1 MNDLSDNLYYNMR
14 NYQWISN
21 QISIILRIFMEMSET
36 MIETEVK
43 ELEELV
49 TTMRRELHQI
59 PELGLEETRTAAY
72 IREKLAAFGVT
83 ETYEVIET
91 GTIAV
96 LRGSKP
102 GKTIAFRSDIDA
114 LPVEEQTGYAFAS
127 KNPGKMHACGH
138 DGHMSTLLGFIAYL
152 HKHPETIQGTLV
164 FVFQPAEEGPG
175 GAELIMKAG
184 ILQKLG
190 VEEIV
195 GLHVFPDLPA
205 GKISCRPG
213 PMMARNA
220 EVTITIKGVS
230 THGAQPQLGEDAI
243 VAAGG
248 VISGLNSI
256 LARNIGPLDN
266 VVLTFGT
273 IHGGE
278 AMNIVA
284 KEVVLHGT
292 MRAFDDKVYDE
303 VVRRTTLLAS
313 EIAKGYGCE
322 AVVDFNHMY
331 RVVDND
337 PKMVETLEKVAADY
351 YVETPPYL
359 IAEDFS
365 MYQQEIPGMFFFLGI
380 RDEAKGYTHPLH
392 SGQMKF
398 DEVNLLLGIQTYVNL
413 IAGLNEH

>member
-1 MNDLSDNLYYNMR
+1 
-14 NYQWISN
+14 
-21 QISIILRIFMEMSET
+21 

-127 KNPGKMHACGH
+127 KTPGKMHACGH

-380 RDEAKGYTHPLH
+380 RDEAKGYTYPL
-392 SGQMKF
+392 
-398 DEVNLLLGIQTYVNL
+398 
-413 IAGLNEH
+413 

>member
-1 MNDLSDNLYYNMR
+1 MR
-14 NYQWISN
+14 NYQWFFN
-21 QISIILRIFMEMSET
+21 LMNIILSIFMETSER
-36 MIETEVK
+36 MIDAEVK

-59 PELGLEETRTAAY
+59 PELGLQEKQTAAY
-72 IREKLAAFGVT
+72 IRQKLNTFGIN
-83 ETYEVIET
+83 ETYEVLGT

-96 LRGSKP
+96 LRGTKL
-102 GKTIAFRSDIDA
+102 GKTLAFRSDIDA
-114 LPVEEQTGYAFAS
+114 LPVTEQTGYSFAS
-127 KNPGKMHACGH
+127 KTLGKMHACGH
-138 DGHMSTLLGFIAYL
+138 DGHMATLLGFIAYL
-152 HKHPETIQGTLV
+152 HKHPEKIQGTLV

-175 GAELIMKAG
+175 GAELIMKTG

-205 GKISCRPG
+205 GKIACRPG
-213 PMMARNA
+213 AMMARNA

-248 VISGLNSI
+248 VITGLNSI

-292 MRAFDDKVYDE
+292 MRAFDDTVYDE
-303 VVRRTTLLAS
+303 VVRRIDLLAS

-322 AVVDFNHMY
+322 VEVVFNHMY
-331 RVVDND
+331 RVVNND
-337 PKMVETLEKVAADY
+337 PKMVRTLEKVAADY
-351 YVETPPYL
+351 YEETLPYL

-380 RDEAKGYTHPLH
+380 RDEAKGYTYPLH
-392 SGQMKF
+392 SSKMKF

-413 IAGLNEH
+413 IAGLNEI

>member
-1 MNDLSDNLYYNMR
+1 MVDTQVR
-14 NYQWISN
+14 
-21 QISIILRIFMEMSET
+21 
-36 MIETEVK
+36 
-43 ELEELV
+43 ELEDLV
-49 TTMRRELHQI
+49 TMMRRELHQI
-59 PELGLEETRTAAY
+59 PELGLEEQQTAAY
-72 IREKLAAFGVT
+72 IRNKLVEFGVT
-83 ETYEVIET
+83 ETYEVLGT

-96 LRGSKP
+96 LRGAKA
-102 GKTIAFRSDIDA
+102 GKTLAFRSDIDA
-114 LPVEEQTGYAFAS
+114 LPVAEETGYAFAS
-127 KNPGKMHACGH
+127 KTPGKMHACGH
-138 DGHMSTLLGFIAYL
+138 DGHMATLLGFIAYL
-152 HKHPETIQGTLV
+152 HRHPERIQGTLV

-175 GAELIMKAG
+175 GAELIMQTG

-213 PMMARNA
+213 AMMARNA

-230 THGAQPQLGEDAI
+230 SHGAQPQLGEDAI

-256 LARNIGPLDN
+256 LARNVGPLDN

-292 MRAFDDKVYDE
+292 MRAFDDAVYDE
-303 VVRRTTLLAS
+303 VVRRVELLAS

-322 AVVDFNHMY
+322 AEVDFNHMY

-337 PKMVETLEKVAADY
+337 PQMVAVLEKVAADY

-365 MYQQEIPGMFFFLGI
+365 WYQQEIPGVFFFLGI
-380 RDEAKGYTHPLH
+380 RDEEKGYTYPLH
-392 SGQMKF
+392 SSKLKF

-413 IAGLNEH
+413 IAGLNGE

>member
-1 MNDLSDNLYYNMR
+1 MVDTQVR
-14 NYQWISN
+14 
-21 QISIILRIFMEMSET
+21 
-36 MIETEVK
+36 

-49 TTMRRELHQI
+49 TMIRRELHQI
-59 PELGLEETRTAAY
+59 PEIGLEEQQTAAY
-72 IREKLAAFGVT
+72 IRNKLVEFGVT
-83 ETYEVIET
+83 ETYEVLGT

-96 LRGSKP
+96 LRGAKA
-102 GKTIAFRSDIDA
+102 GKTLAFRSDIDA
-114 LPVEEQTGYAFAS
+114 LPVAEETGYAFAS
-127 KNPGKMHACGH
+127 KTPGKMHACGH
-138 DGHMSTLLGFIAYL
+138 DGHMATLLGFIAYL
-152 HKHPETIQGTLV
+152 HRHPERIQGTLV

-175 GAELIMKAG
+175 GAELIMQTG

-213 PMMARNA
+213 AMMARNA

-230 THGAQPQLGEDAI
+230 SHGAQPQLGEDAI

-256 LARNIGPLDN
+256 LARNVGPLDN

-292 MRAFDDKVYDE
+292 MRAFDDAVYDE
-303 VVRRTTLLAS
+303 VVRRVELLAS

-322 AVVDFNHMY
+322 AEVDFNHMY

-337 PKMVETLEKVAADY
+337 PQMVAVLEKVAADY

-365 MYQQEIPGMFFFLGI
+365 WYQQEIPGVFFFLGI
-380 RDEAKGYTHPLH
+380 RDEEKGYTYPLH
-392 SGQMKF
+392 SSKLKF

-413 IAGLNEH
+413 IAGLNGE

>member
-1 MNDLSDNLYYNMR
+1 
-14 NYQWISN
+14 
-21 QISIILRIFMEMSET
+21 
-36 MIETEVK
+36 MIDSEVK

-59 PELGLEETRTAAY
+59 PELGLKEYQTAAY
-72 IREKLAAFGVT
+72 IREKLVSFGIT
-83 ETYEVIET
+83 ETYEVLGT

-96 LRGSKP
+96 LRGNKS
-102 GKTIAFRSDIDA
+102 GKTLAFRTDIDA
-114 LPVEEQTGYAFAS
+114 LPVEEQTGYDFAS
-127 KNPGKMHACGH
+127 KTPGKMHACGH
-138 DGHMSTLLGFIAYL
+138 DGHMATVLGFLAYL
-152 HKHPETIQGTLV
+152 HQHPEKIQGILV

-175 GAELIMKAG
+175 GAELIMKEG

-190 VEEIV
+190 VEQIV

-213 PMMARNA
+213 AMMARNA
-220 EVTITIKGVS
+220 EVTITLKGVS

-248 VISGLNSI
+248 VITGLNSI
-256 LARNIGPLDN
+256 LARNISPLDN

-292 MRAFDDKVYDE
+292 MRAFDDRVYDE
-303 VVRRTTLLAS
+303 VVRRVELLAG

-322 AVVDFNHMY
+322 AIVDFNHMY

-337 PKMVETLEKVAADY
+337 PAMVRVLEKVASDY

-365 MYQQEIPGMFFFLGI
+365 WYQQEIPGMFFFLGI
-380 RDEAKGYTHPLH
+380 RDEEQGYTYPLH
-392 SGQMKF
+392 SGKMKF
-398 DEVNLLLGIQTYVNL
+398 DEVNLLLGVQTYINL
-413 IAGLNEH
+413 IAGLNEA

>member
-1 MNDLSDNLYYNMR
+1 M
-14 NYQWISN
+14 
-21 QISIILRIFMEMSET
+21 
-36 MIETEVK
+36 
-43 ELEELV
+43 
-49 TTMRRELHQI
+49 
-59 PELGLEETRTAAY
+59 G
-72 IREKLAAFGVT
+72 
-83 ETYEVIET
+83 T

-96 LRGSKP
+96 LRGNKP
-102 GKTIAFRSDIDA
+102 GKTLAFRTDIDA
-114 LPVEEQTGYAFAS
+114 LPVEEQTGYEFAS
-127 KNPGKMHACGH
+127 KTPGKMHACGH
-138 DGHMSTLLGFIAYL
+138 DGHMATVLGFLAYL
-152 HKHPETIQGTLV
+152 HQHPEKIQGILV

-175 GAELIMKAG
+175 GAELIMKEG

-190 VEEIV
+190 VEQIV

-213 PMMARNA
+213 AMMARNA

-248 VISGLNSI
+248 VITGLNSI
-256 LARNIGPLDN
+256 LARNISPLDN

-292 MRAFDDKVYDE
+292 MRAFDDRVYDE
-303 VVRRTTLLAS
+303 VVRRVELLAG

-322 AVVDFNHMY
+322 AIVEFNHMY

-337 PKMVETLEKVAADY
+337 PAMVRVLEKVASDY

-365 MYQQEIPGMFFFLGI
+365 WYQQEIPGMFFFLGI
-380 RDEAKGYTHPLH
+380 RDEEQGYTYPLH
-392 SGQMKF
+392 SGKMKF
-398 DEVNLLLGIQTYVNL
+398 DELNLLLGVQTYINL
-413 IAGLNEH
+413 IAGLNEA

>member
-1 MNDLSDNLYYNMR
+1 MMD
-14 NYQWISN
+14 
-21 QISIILRIFMEMSET
+21 T
-36 MIETEVK
+36 KVK

-49 TTMRRELHQI
+49 TTMRRELHQM
-59 PELGLEETRTAAY
+59 PELGLEEVRTAAY
-72 IREKLAAFGVT
+72 IREKLRAFGVT
-83 ETYEVIET
+83 ETYEVLGT

-96 LRGSKP
+96 LRGKNA
-102 GKTIAFRSDIDA
+102 GKTLAFRTDIDA
-114 LPVEEQTGYAFAS
+114 LPVEEQTGYDFAS
-127 KNPGKMHACGH
+127 KTPGKMHACGH
-138 DGHMSTLLGFIAYL
+138 DGHMATLLGFIAYL
-152 HKHPETIQGTLV
+152 HRHPEAVQGTLV

-175 GAELIMKAG
+175 GAELIMKTG

-190 VEEIV
+190 VEKIV
-195 GLHVFPDLPA
+195 GLHVFPDLPT
-205 GKISCRPG
+205 GKIACRPG

-256 LARNIGPLDN
+256 LARNISPLDN

-303 VVRRTTLLAS
+303 VVRRVELLAS
-313 EIAKGYGCE
+313 EIARGYGCE
-322 AVVDFNHMY
+322 AEVVFNHMY

-337 PKMVETLEKVAADY
+337 AEMVTVLEKVAADY

-365 MYQQEIPGMFFFLGI
+365 WYQQEIPGLFFFLGI
-380 RDEAKGYTHPLH
+380 RDEAKGYTYPLH
-392 SGQMKF
+392 SGKMKF
-398 DEVNLLLGIQTYVNL
+398 DEVNLLLGVQTYVNL
-413 IAGLNEH
+413 IAGLNENRGG

>member
-1 MNDLSDNLYYNMR
+1 
-14 NYQWISN
+14 
-21 QISIILRIFMEMSET
+21 
-36 MIETEVK
+36 MIDSEVK

-59 PELGLEETRTAAY
+59 PELGLKEYQTAAY
-72 IREKLAAFGVT
+72 IREKLVSFGIT
-83 ETYEVIET
+83 ETYEVLGT

-96 LRGSKP
+96 LRGNKS
-102 GKTIAFRSDIDA
+102 GKTLAFRTDIDA
-114 LPVEEQTGYAFAS
+114 LPVEEQTGYEFAS
-127 KNPGKMHACGH
+127 KTPGKMHACGH
-138 DGHMSTLLGFIAYL
+138 DGHMATVLGFLAYL
-152 HKHPETIQGTLV
+152 HQHPEKIQGILV

-175 GAELIMKAG
+175 GAELIMKEG

-190 VEEIV
+190 VEQIV

-213 PMMARNA
+213 AMMARNA

-248 VISGLNSI
+248 VITGLNSI
-256 LARNIGPLDN
+256 LARNISPLDN

-292 MRAFDDKVYDE
+292 MRAFDDRVYDE
-303 VVRRTTLLAS
+303 VVRRVELLAG

-322 AVVDFNHMY
+322 AIVDFNHMY

-337 PKMVETLEKVAADY
+337 PAMVRVLEKVASDY

-365 MYQQEIPGMFFFLGI
+365 WYQQEIPGMFFFLGI
-380 RDEAKGYTHPLH
+380 RDEEQGYTYPLH
-392 SGQMKF
+392 SGKMKF
-398 DEVNLLLGIQTYVNL
+398 DEVNLLLGVQTYINL
-413 IAGLNEH
+413 IAGLNEA

>member
-1 MNDLSDNLYYNMR
+1 MVDTQVR
-14 NYQWISN
+14 
-21 QISIILRIFMEMSET
+21 
-36 MIETEVK
+36 

-49 TTMRRELHQI
+49 TMIRRELHQI
-59 PELGLEETRTAAY
+59 PELGLEEQQTAAY
-72 IREKLAAFGVT
+72 IRNKLVEFGVT
-83 ETYEVIET
+83 ETYEVLGT

-96 LRGSKP
+96 LRGAKA
-102 GKTIAFRSDIDA
+102 GKTLAFRSDIDA
-114 LPVEEQTGYAFAS
+114 LPVAEETGYAFAS
-127 KNPGKMHACGH
+127 KTPGKMHACGH
-138 DGHMSTLLGFIAYL
+138 DGHMATLLGFIAYL
-152 HKHPETIQGTLV
+152 HRHPERIQGTLV

-175 GAELIMKAG
+175 GAELIMQTG

-213 PMMARNA
+213 AMMARNA

-230 THGAQPQLGEDAI
+230 SHGAQPQLGEDAI

-256 LARNIGPLDN
+256 LARNVGPLDN

-292 MRAFDDKVYDE
+292 MRAFDDAVYDE
-303 VVRRTTLLAS
+303 VVRRVELLAS

-322 AVVDFNHMY
+322 AEVDFNHMY

-337 PKMVETLEKVAADY
+337 PQMVAVLEKVAADY

-365 MYQQEIPGMFFFLGI
+365 WYQQEIPGVFFFLGI
-380 RDEAKGYTHPLH
+380 RDEEKGYTYPLH
-392 SGQMKF
+392 SSKLKF

-413 IAGLNEH
+413 IAGLNGE

>member
-1 MNDLSDNLYYNMR
+1 MVDTQVR
-14 NYQWISN
+14 
-21 QISIILRIFMEMSET
+21 
-36 MIETEVK
+36 
-43 ELEELV
+43 ELEDLV
-49 TTMRRELHQI
+49 TMMRRELHQI
-59 PELGLEETRTAAY
+59 PELGLEEQQTAAY
-72 IREKLAAFGVT
+72 IRNKLVEFGVT
-83 ETYEVIET
+83 ETYEVLGT

-96 LRGSKP
+96 LRGAKA
-102 GKTIAFRSDIDA
+102 GKTLAFRSDIDA
-114 LPVEEQTGYAFAS
+114 LPVAEETGYAFAS
-127 KNPGKMHACGH
+127 KTPGKMHACGH
-138 DGHMSTLLGFIAYL
+138 DGHMATLLGFIAYL
-152 HKHPETIQGTLV
+152 HRHPERIQGTLV

-175 GAELIMKAG
+175 GAELIMQTG

-213 PMMARNA
+213 AMMARNA

-230 THGAQPQLGEDAI
+230 SHGAQPQLGEDAI

-273 IHGGE
+273 IYGGE

-292 MRAFDDKVYDE
+292 MRAFDDAVYDE
-303 VVRRTTLLAS
+303 VVRRVELLAS

-322 AVVDFNHMY
+322 AEVDFNHMY

-337 PKMVETLEKVAADY
+337 PQMVAVLEKVAADY

-365 MYQQEIPGMFFFLGI
+365 WYQQEIPGVFFFLGI
-380 RDEAKGYTHPLH
+380 RDEEKGYTYPLH
-392 SGQMKF
+392 SSKLKF

-413 IAGLNEH
+413 IVGLNGE

>member
-1 MNDLSDNLYYNMR
+1 MMD
-14 NYQWISN
+14 
-21 QISIILRIFMEMSET
+21 T
-36 MIETEVK
+36 KVK

-49 TTMRRELHQI
+49 TTMRRELHQM
-59 PELGLEETRTAAY
+59 PELGLEEVRTAAY
-72 IREKLAAFGVT
+72 IREKLRAFGVT
-83 ETYEVIET
+83 ETYEVLGT

-96 LRGSKP
+96 LRGKSA
-102 GKTIAFRSDIDA
+102 GKTLAFRTDIDA
-114 LPVEEQTGYAFAS
+114 LPVEEQTGYDFAS
-127 KNPGKMHACGH
+127 KTPGKMHACGH
-138 DGHMSTLLGFIAYL
+138 DGHMATLLGFIAYL
-152 HKHPETIQGTLV
+152 HRHPEAVQGTLV

-175 GAELIMKAG
+175 GAELIMKTG

-190 VEEIV
+190 VEKIV
-195 GLHVFPDLPA
+195 GLHVFPDLPT
-205 GKISCRPG
+205 GKIACRPG

-256 LARNIGPLDN
+256 LARNISPLDN

-303 VVRRTTLLAS
+303 VVRRVELLAS
-313 EIAKGYGCE
+313 EIARGYGCE
-322 AVVDFNHMY
+322 AEVVFNHMY

-337 PKMVETLEKVAADY
+337 AEMVTVLEKVAADY

-365 MYQQEIPGMFFFLGI
+365 WYQQEIPGLFFFLGI
-380 RDEAKGYTHPLH
+380 RDEAKGYTYPLH
-392 SGQMKF
+392 SGKMKF
-398 DEVNLLLGIQTYVNL
+398 DEVNLLLGVQTYVNL
-413 IAGLNEH
+413 IAGLNENRGG

>member
-1 MNDLSDNLYYNMR
+1 MN
-14 NYQWISN
+14 
-21 QISIILRIFMEMSET
+21 IILSIFMETSER
-36 MIETEVK
+36 MIDAEVK

-59 PELGLEETRTAAY
+59 PELGLQEKQTAAY
-72 IREKLAAFGVT
+72 IRQKLSTFGIN
-83 ETYEVIET
+83 ETYEVLGT

-96 LRGSKP
+96 LRGTKL
-102 GKTIAFRSDIDA
+102 GKTLAFRSDIDA
-114 LPVEEQTGYAFAS
+114 LPVTEQTGYSFAS
-127 KNPGKMHACGH
+127 KTLGKMHACGH
-138 DGHMSTLLGFIAYL
+138 DGHMATLLGFIAYL
-152 HKHPETIQGTLV
+152 HKHPEKIQGTLV

-175 GAELIMKAG
+175 GAELIMKTG

-205 GKISCRPG
+205 GKIACRPG
-213 PMMARNA
+213 AMMARNA

-248 VISGLNSI
+248 VITGLNSI

-292 MRAFDDKVYDE
+292 MRAFDDAVYDE
-303 VVRRTTLLAS
+303 VVRRIDLLAS

-322 AVVDFNHMY
+322 AEVVFNHMY
-331 RVVDND
+331 RVVNND
-337 PKMVETLEKVAADY
+337 PKMVRTLEKVAADY
-351 YVETPPYL
+351 YEETLPYL

-380 RDEAKGYTHPLH
+380 RDEAKGYTYPLH
-392 SGQMKF
+392 SSKMKF

-413 IAGLNEH
+413 IAGLNEI

>member
-1 MNDLSDNLYYNMR
+1 MVDTQVR
-14 NYQWISN
+14 
-21 QISIILRIFMEMSET
+21 
-36 MIETEVK
+36 
-43 ELEELV
+43 ELEDLV
-49 TTMRRELHQI
+49 TMMRRELHQI
-59 PELGLEETRTAAY
+59 PELGLEEQQTAAY
-72 IREKLAAFGVT
+72 IRNKLVEFGVT
-83 ETYEVIET
+83 ETYEVLGT

-96 LRGSKP
+96 LRGAKA
-102 GKTIAFRSDIDA
+102 GKTLAFRSDIDA
-114 LPVEEQTGYAFAS
+114 LPVAEETGYAFAS
-127 KNPGKMHACGH
+127 KTPGKMHACGH
-138 DGHMSTLLGFIAYL
+138 DGHMATLLGFIAYL
-152 HKHPETIQGTLV
+152 HRHPERIQGTLV

-175 GAELIMKAG
+175 GAELIMQTG

-213 PMMARNA
+213 AMMARNA

-230 THGAQPQLGEDAI
+230 SHGAQPQLGEDAI
-243 VAAGG
+243 VAAAG

-292 MRAFDDKVYDE
+292 MRAFDDAVYDE
-303 VVRRTTLLAS
+303 VVRRVELLAS

-322 AVVDFNHMY
+322 AEVDFNHMY

-337 PKMVETLEKVAADY
+337 PQMVAVLEKVAADY

-365 MYQQEIPGMFFFLGI
+365 WYQQEIPGVFFFLGI
-380 RDEAKGYTHPLH
+380 RDEEKGYTYPLH
-392 SGQMKF
+392 SSKLKF

-413 IAGLNEH
+413 IAGLNGE

>member
-1 MNDLSDNLYYNMR
+1 MVDTQVR
-14 NYQWISN
+14 
-21 QISIILRIFMEMSET
+21 
-36 MIETEVK
+36 

-49 TTMRRELHQI
+49 TMMRRELHQI
-59 PELGLEETRTAAY
+59 PELGLEEQQTAAY
-72 IREKLAAFGVT
+72 IRNKLVEFGVT
-83 ETYEVIET
+83 ETYEVLGT

-96 LRGSKP
+96 LRGAKA
-102 GKTIAFRSDIDA
+102 GKTLAFRSDIDA
-114 LPVEEQTGYAFAS
+114 LPVAEETGYAFAS
-127 KNPGKMHACGH
+127 KTPGKMHACGH
-138 DGHMSTLLGFIAYL
+138 DGHMATLLGFIAYL
-152 HKHPETIQGTLV
+152 HRHPERIQGTLV

-175 GAELIMKAG
+175 GAELIMQTG

-213 PMMARNA
+213 AMMARNA

-230 THGAQPQLGEDAI
+230 SHGAQPQLGEDAI

-256 LARNIGPLDN
+256 LARNVGPLDN

-292 MRAFDDKVYDE
+292 MRAFDDAVYDE
-303 VVRRTTLLAS
+303 VVRRVELLAS

-322 AVVDFNHMY
+322 AEVDFNHMY

-337 PKMVETLEKVAADY
+337 PQMVAVLEKVAADY

-365 MYQQEIPGMFFFLGI
+365 WYQQEIPGVFFFLGI
-380 RDEAKGYTHPLH
+380 RDEEKGYTYPLH
-392 SGQMKF
+392 SSKLKF

-413 IAGLNEH
+413 IAGLNGE

>member
-1 MNDLSDNLYYNMR
+1 
-14 NYQWISN
+14 
-21 QISIILRIFMEMSET
+21 
-36 MIETEVK
+36 MIDSEVK

-59 PELGLEETRTAAY
+59 PELGLKEYQTAAY
-72 IREKLAAFGVT
+72 IREKLVSFGVT
-83 ETYEVIET
+83 ETYEVLGT

-96 LRGSKP
+96 LRGNKP
-102 GKTIAFRSDIDA
+102 GKTLAFRTDIDA
-114 LPVEEQTGYAFAS
+114 LPVEEQTDYDFAS
-127 KNPGKMHACGH
+127 KTPGKMHACGH
-138 DGHMSTLLGFIAYL
+138 DGHMATVLGFLAYL
-152 HKHPETIQGTLV
+152 HQHPEKIQGTLV

-175 GAELIMKAG
+175 GAELIMKEG

-190 VEEIV
+190 VEQIV

-213 PMMARNA
+213 AMMARNA

-248 VISGLNSI
+248 VITGLNSI
-256 LARNIGPLDN
+256 LARNISPLDN

-292 MRAFDDKVYDE
+292 MRAFDDRVYDE
-303 VVRRTTLLAS
+303 VVRRVELLAG

-322 AVVDFNHMY
+322 AIVDFNHMY

-337 PKMVETLEKVAADY
+337 PAMVRVLEKVASDY
-351 YVETPPYL
+351 YVETTPYL

-365 MYQQEIPGMFFFLGI
+365 WYQQEIPGMFFFLGI
-380 RDEAKGYTHPLH
+380 RDEEQGYTYPLH
-392 SGQMKF
+392 SGKMKF
-398 DEVNLLLGIQTYVNL
+398 DEVNLLLGVQTYINL
-413 IAGLNEH
+413 IAGLNEA

>member
-1 MNDLSDNLYYNMR
+1 
-14 NYQWISN
+14 
-21 QISIILRIFMEMSET
+21 
-36 MIETEVK
+36 MIDSEVK
-43 ELEELV
+43 GLEELV
-49 TTMRRELHQI
+49 TRMRRELHQI
-59 PELGLEETRTAAY
+59 PELGLKEYQTAAY
-72 IREKLAAFGVT
+72 IREKLVLFGIT
-83 ETYEVIET
+83 ETYEVLGT

-102 GKTIAFRSDIDA
+102 GKTLAFRTDIDA
-114 LPVEEQTGYAFAS
+114 LPVEEQTGYDFAS
-127 KNPGKMHACGH
+127 KTPGKMHACGH
-138 DGHMSTLLGFIAYL
+138 DGHMATVLGFLAYL
-152 HKHPETIQGTLV
+152 HQYPEKIQGTLV

-175 GAELIMKAG
+175 GAELIMKDG

-190 VEEIV
+190 VEQIV
-195 GLHVFPDLPA
+195 GLHVFPDLPV

-213 PMMARNA
+213 AMMARNA

-248 VISGLNSI
+248 VITGLNSI
-256 LARNIGPLDN
+256 LARNISPLDN

-292 MRAFDDKVYDE
+292 MRAFDDRVYDE
-303 VVRRTTLLAS
+303 VVRRVELVAG

-322 AVVDFNHMY
+322 AIVEFNHMY

-337 PKMVETLEKVAADY
+337 PEMVHVLEKVAGDY

-365 MYQQEIPGMFFFLGI
+365 WYQQEIPGMFFFLGI
-380 RDEAKGYTHPLH
+380 RDEEKGYTYPLH
-392 SGQMKF
+392 SGKMKF
-398 DEVNLLLGIQTYVNL
+398 DEVNLLLGVQTYINL
-413 IAGLNEH
+413 ITGLNEA

>member
-1 MNDLSDNLYYNMR
+1 
-14 NYQWISN
+14 
-21 QISIILRIFMEMSET
+21 
-36 MIETEVK
+36 MIDTEVK

-59 PELGLEETRTAAY
+59 PELGLEEKQTAAY
-72 IREKLAAFGVT
+72 IRKKLASYGVS

-96 LRGSKP
+96 LRGEKP
-102 GKTIAFRSDIDA
+102 GKTLAFRSDIDA
-114 LPVEEQTGYAFAS
+114 LPVEEQTGYEFAS
-127 KNPGKMHACGH
+127 K
-138 DGHMSTLLGFIAYL
+138 T
-152 HKHPETIQGTLV
+152 
-164 FVFQPAEEGPG
+164 
-175 GAELIMKAG
+175 
-184 ILQKLG
+184 
-190 VEEIV
+190 
-195 GLHVFPDLPA
+195 A

-292 MRAFDDKVYDE
+292 MRAFDDQVYDE
-303 VVRRTTLLAS
+303 VVRRTELLAG
-313 EIAKGYGCE
+313 EIANGYGCE
-322 AVVDFNHMY
+322 AIVDFNHMY

-380 RDEAKGYTHPLH
+380 RDEEKGYTYPLH
-392 SGQMKF
+392 SGKMKF

-413 IAGLNEH
+413 IAGLNDN

>member
-1 MNDLSDNLYYNMR
+1 
-14 NYQWISN
+14 
-21 QISIILRIFMEMSET
+21 MEMSET
-36 MIETEVK
+36 MIDTEVK

-59 PELGLEETRTAAY
+59 PELGLEEKQTAAY
-72 IREKLAAFGVT
+72 IRKKLASFGVT

-96 LRGSKP
+96 LHGTKP
-102 GKTIAFRSDIDA
+102 GKTLAFRSDIDA
-114 LPVEEQTGYAFAS
+114 LPVEEQTGYDFAS
-127 KNPGKMHACGH
+127 KTPGKMHACGH
-138 DGHMSTLLGFIAYL
+138 DGHMATLLGFIAYL
-152 HKHPETIQGTLV
+152 HKYPENIQGTLV

-175 GAELIMKAG
+175 GAELIMKSG

-248 VISGLNSI
+248 VITGLNSI

-292 MRAFDDKVYDE
+292 MRAFDDAVYEE
-303 VVRRTTLLAS
+303 VVRRTELVAG

-337 PKMVETLEKVAADY
+337 PEMVKKLEKVAADY

-365 MYQQEIPGMFFFLGI
+365 WYQQEIPGMFFFLGI
-380 RDEAKGYTHPLH
+380 RDEEKGYTYPLH
-392 SGQMKF
+392 SGKMKF

-413 IAGLNEH
+413 IAGLNEN